1 MDLFV
6 LKFQKSDIKF
16 IISDPKKNH
25 YYVILIQ
32 IRELYWNGHFDFW
45 KSDLKF

>member
-16 IISDPKKNH
+16 IISDPKQKT
-25 YYVILIQ
+25 IITS
-32 IRELYWNGHFDFW
+32 F
-45 KSDLKF
+45 